1 MGDIMTS
8 METLKDGSRSSAL
21 ELDQL
26 WVRIAEKDVVKGISL
41 TIRPG
46 EVHAI
51 MGPNGSGKTT
61 LASTIMGKAGY
72 EVTKGSIKLGGKD
85 ITLSPT
91 YERARAGL
99 FMISQYPAE
108 LVGIS
113 FFDIAREVS
122 KVGTMGVDIT
132 NSSLE
137 VQADSIGLSR
147 ELLGRSVN
155 VGFSG
160 GEKKRAET
168 LQLMAFGARI
178 AILDE
183 IDSGLDIDALRD
195 VSRGIARLVAETGV
209 GVLVITHYSRLLKE
223 LNPDY
228 VHVFANGVIQ
238 RTGDKDLAFE
248 LERTGYVDVV

>member
-1 MGDIMTS
+1 MGEVLMVNQASNAI
-8 METLKDGSRSSAL
+8 GSGTGL
-21 ELDQL
+21 ELDDL
-26 WVRIAEKDVVKGISL
+26 WVRIGDKEVLKGVSL
-41 TIRPG
+41 NIAPG

-72 EVTKGSIKLGGKD
+72 EVTKGKIKLGGVD
-85 ITLSPT
+85 LTHART

-108 LVGIS
+108 LVGVS
-113 FFDIAREVS
+113 FWDIAREVAKLGIVS
-122 KVGTMGVDIT
+122 ANISNDR
-132 NSSLE
+132 LE
-137 VQADSIGLSR
+137 KEADLIGLSR
-147 ELLGRSVN
+147 ALLGRSVN

-168 LQLMAFGARI
+168 LQLATFGTRFAV
-178 AILDE
+178 LDE

-195 VSRGIARLVAETGV
+195 VSRSVARMVAETGI

-223 LNPDY
+223 LHPDF
-228 VHVFANGVIQ
+228 VHVFANGCIQ
-238 RTGDKDLAFE
+238 RTGDADLAFE
-248 LERTGYVDVV
+248 LERTGYRELV